1 MNFEEFNSENKIE
14 EDLLES
20 QDTADKRF
28 EDKREEERFD
38 YRNKD
43 VIRRV
48 EGQLDIPISEWSD
61 DFKELIKNIKES
73 KVAEDRDYKKE
84 TSLEEKLKN
93 EYEKYLQ
100 DFGLEEGD
108 IENKRIM
115 DIGCGDAEFILYVLE
130 NGLSEEVFG
139 IDRDKENR
147 LDYFNY
153 EEDDPINIKQAEL
166 LEKYDKKIYNTN
178 YYESDLPQDDL
189 DYILA
194 RASLYGNNE
203 KAINNIIDLI
213 KRSTNYLKPG
223 GEFKIFPID
232 KEAITQSNQRDDSNE
247 YFLDF
252 YRWKKIA
259 EKVSTE
265 TGIDYSF
272 TPTGIGFLIDEL
284 RNYKEDG
291 VYLRNALTFKKQKE

>member
-28 EDKREEERFD
+28 EDKKEEERFD

-43 VIRRV
+43 VMRRV
-48 EGQLDIPISEWSD
+48 ESQLDIPSSGWSD
-61 DFKELIKNIKES
+61 DFKELIKNIKEL
-73 KVAEDRDYKKE
+73 KIAEDGEYKKE

-100 DFGLEEGD
+100 DFDLEEGD
-108 IENKRIM
+108 IKNKRIM
-115 DIGCGDAEFILYVLE
+115 DIGCGNAEFILYILE

-139 IDRDKENR
+139 VDKNKESR

-153 EEDDPINIKQAEL
+153 EEDDSINIKQAEL
-166 LEKYDKKIYNTN
+166 LKKYDKRIYNIN
-178 YYESDLPQDDL
+178 YYERDLPQEDL

-203 KAINNIIDLI
+203 EAINNIVDLI
-213 KRSTNYLKPG
+213 KRSTSHLNPS

-232 KEAITQSNQRDDSNE
+232 KEAITQSNQRDASDE

-252 YRWKKIA
+252 YRWEKIA

-291 VYLRNALTFKKQKE
+291 IYLRNALTFKK